1 MVSIDSYLNR
11 IGYDG
16 SREPTIGTLRALHL
30 AHLYAVPFENLDI
43 HLRRAIVLDEEKI
56 LDKIVARRR
65 GGFCY
70 ELNGAFCWLLRSLGF
85 RVSMLAAGVARG
97 DGSFGPV
104 FDHMTLLIDLEQ
116 RWLADVGF
124 GDSFREPLLLD
135 SLDEQPQ
142 NGDSYRFSKTGRQL
156 VLERLE
162 QGSWNPQYQ
171 FEIQTRALSEYA
183 EMCLYHQTS
192 PESTFT
198 QRRTCTLARPNGRTT
213 VTGLRLI
220 ETIRGDKRE
229 RELADEDEWRRVL
242 RDIFS
247 VDL

>member
-1 MVSIDSYLNR
+1 
-11 IGYDG
+11 
-16 SREPTIGTLRALHL
+16 
-30 AHLYAVPFENLDI
+30 
-43 HLRRAIVLDEEKI
+43 
-56 LDKIVARRR
+56 
-65 GGFCY
+65 
-70 ELNGAFCWLLRSLGF
+70 
-85 RVSMLAAGVARG
+85 MLAAGVARG

-104 FDHMTLLIDLEQ
+104 FDHMTLMIELEQ

-135 SLDEQPQ
+135 SLSEQPQ
-142 NGDSYRFSKTGRQL
+142 HGDSYRLSKTGRQL

-162 QGSWNPQYQ
+162 QESWRPQYQ
-171 FEIQTRALSEYA
+171 FDLQTHALSEYG

-198 QRRTCTLARPNGRTT
+198 QRRTCTLATPNGRTT

-220 ETIRGDKRE
+220 ETMRGDKRE
-229 RELADEDEWRRVL
+229 RELADEDEWRHVL
-242 RDIFS
+242 REIFS